1 MGLITAVLTCQGQS
15 TVYLGMLPTVVGA
28 SSRDT
33 VRPRAPPPHPAPS
46 ELSVAPPS
54 CRLEVFLP
62 ERGSALRLPQENG
75 LLRAEALAGKQWRPA
90 SQ

>member
-1 MGLITAVLTCQGQS
+1 M
-15 TVYLGMLPTVVGA
+15 YLGMLLTVVGA
-28 SSRDT
+28 SSGET
-33 VRPRAPPPHPAPS
+33 VRPRGPSPPS

-62 ERGSALRLPQENG
+62 ERGSALCLPQDNG
-75 LLRAEALAGKQWRPA
+75 LLQAEVLAGKQWRPA

>member
-33 VRPRAPPPHPAPS
+33 VRPRGPSPTSPGQSSRRPLLPAGWKCFCRR
-46 ELSVAPPS
+46 EAQLSAFPRRMG
-54 CRLEVFLP
+54 CR
-62 ERGSALRLPQENG
+62 GLRC
-75 LLRAEALAGKQWRPA
+75 
-90 SQ
+90 